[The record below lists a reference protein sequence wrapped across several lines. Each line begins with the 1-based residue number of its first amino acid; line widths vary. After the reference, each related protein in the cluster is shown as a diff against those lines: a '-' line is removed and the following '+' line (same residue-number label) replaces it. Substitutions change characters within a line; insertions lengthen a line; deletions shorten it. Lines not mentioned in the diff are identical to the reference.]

1 MKWAVLALMLLATSA
16 AADDYYPL
24 YAAGHYDEAMRQGA
38 ASGTAPG
45 LAIAARA
52 ALADAA
58 MRPEPCLSC
67 LKRAEDFA
75 RRAVAADNTYPDGHV
90 WLATALG
97 LEGRIIGLI
106 RARLANSPA
115 EAKSELDVAMKDDPG
130 NPYVLAALGGWN
142 IEIVRAGGSYLGHA
156 LYGAS
161 EAEGIALFDRA
172 VKAAPGNVAVRYQ
185 IALVLAG
192 YKPDILRQRI
202 ADELDAAIADRP
214 QTTYEKFI
222 QGRAAELRAA
232 LIRNDPAALSA
243 KVRTF
248 QGYP

>member
-1 MKWAVLALMLLATSA
+1 MKWTFLALMLLATPA
-16 AADDYYPL
+16 AADEYYPL
-24 YAAGHYDEAMRQGA
+24 YAAGHYDEAMRLGA
-38 ASGTAPG
+38 SSGTAPG

-58 MRPEPCLSC
+58 MRTEPCLPC

-75 RRAVAADNTYPDGHV
+75 RRAVAADGAYPDGHV

-115 EAKSELDVAMKDDPG
+115 EAKSELDVAMKDDSV
-130 NPYVLAALGGWN
+130 NPYALAALGGWN
-142 IEIVRAGGSYLGHA
+142 IEIVRAGGSYLGRT

-161 EAEGIALFDRA
+161 EAEGLSLFDRA

-192 YKPDILRQRI
+192 YKPDIFRQRI
-202 ADELDAAIADRP
+202 ADELDAAIGDRP
-214 QTTYEKFI
+214 QTAYEKFI
-222 QGRAAELRAA
+222 QGRAADLRAA
-232 LIRNDPAALSA
+232 LNRNDPDGFAS
-243 KVRTF
+243 KVRTY